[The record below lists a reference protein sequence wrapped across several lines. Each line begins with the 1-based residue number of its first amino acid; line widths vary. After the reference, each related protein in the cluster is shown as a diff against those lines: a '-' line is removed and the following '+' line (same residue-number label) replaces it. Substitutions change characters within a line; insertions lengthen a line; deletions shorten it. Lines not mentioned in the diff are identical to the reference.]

1 MMRFS
6 IVTPSFRNSEWLK
19 LCVASTADQDVPF
32 EHIIQD
38 AGSDDGTLDWLLKDD
53 RVKAFVE
60 KDKGMYDAINRGF
73 RRSEGDI
80 LAWLNCDEQ
89 YLPGALKTV
98 GEYFEKH
105 PEVDVV
111 FGDAVV
117 IDAEGNY
124 LCHRKMQIPL
134 KYHTMAVHLST
145 LSCTMF
151 FRRRVVF
158 EHGLWFDTRWR
169 SAGDAEW
176 MLRLLQR
183 RFEMRTLRR
192 FTSVFTLTGAN
203 LSASATGER
212 EGRDLARQAP
222 GWVRTAR
229 PLIIVHHRLRR
240 LLGGVY
246 SQTPFS
252 FEAFTPASPERRI
265 RQEVSRPNFRLKP
278 L

>member
-19 LCVASTADQDVPF
+19 LCVASMADQDMPS

-38 AGSDDGTLDWLLKDD
+38 AGSDDGTLDWLLKDG

-60 KDKGMYDAINRGF
+60 KDEGMYDAINRGF

-89 YLPGALKTV
+89 YLPGALKAV

-105 PEVDVV
+105 PAVDVV

-117 IDAEGNY
+117 IDPGGNY

-134 KYHTMAVHLST
+134 KYHTMTVHLST

-169 SAGDAEW
+169 AAGDAEW
-176 MLRLLQR
+176 MLRLLR
-183 RFEMRTLRR
+183 RKFEMRTLRR

-212 EGRDLARQAP
+212 EGRDLAWQAP
-222 GWVRTAR
+222 RWVRAAR
-229 PLIIVHHRLRR
+229 PLLIAHHRLRR

-246 SQTPFS
+246 SQAPFS
-252 FEAFTPASPERRI
+252 FEAFTPSSPERRL
-265 RQEVSRPNFRLKP
+265 RQEVRRPNFRLKP
-278 L
+278 V